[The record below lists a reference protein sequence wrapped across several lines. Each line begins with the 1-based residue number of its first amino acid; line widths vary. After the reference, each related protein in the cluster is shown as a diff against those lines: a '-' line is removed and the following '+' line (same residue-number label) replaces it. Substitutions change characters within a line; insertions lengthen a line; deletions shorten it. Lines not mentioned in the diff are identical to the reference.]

1 MEKNGLSP
9 DIFVEREDFF
19 LQKAGQFSA
28 IASME
33 DRSGYNAALK
43 ELSSV
48 LFEASRDG
56 NALHALKL
64 ERQCIA
70 VEQYL
75 KETDSDILDKQLSRS
90 GEAELSLKLVRD
102 PKAYREHIESIFPNG
117 IRGIPQDDGMY
128 TFVNGQIS
136 YLGVG
141 KRYFPA
147 QEDARTEYY
156 AARQANLRAGL
167 EHFQELQREAL
178 FPEAVKLEKEIQEL
192 DLIKTPKIFVE
203 PRKDGQTYKGEI
215 IHVNKEHG
223 YCVQLIGRQSLIV
236 HHLDDL
242 ERIPKIGDTLKVTY
256 GEGKKA
262 TMEETTPQKENRR
275 TKTR

>member
-1 MEKNGLSP
+1 MKP
-9 DIFVEREDFF
+9 DITSRENLF
-19 LQKAGQFSA
+19 LDLTKVFESV
-28 IASME
+28 ASSE

-48 LFEASRDG
+48 LLEASQDG

-90 GEAELSLKLVRD
+90 GEAELSLKLVQD
-102 PKAYREHIESIFPNG
+102 PKTYREHVESIFPNG
-117 IRGIPQDDGMY
+117 IRGIPRGDGMY
-128 TFVNGQIS
+128 TFVSGQIS

-192 DLIKTPKIFVE
+192 NLIEAPKIFVE

-215 IHVNKEHG
+215 IHVNEEQG
-223 YCVQLIGRQSLIV
+223 YCLQRIGSGLYVHRLDRLDVSPERGQNLKIAYARDGSTARVEPLVQ
-236 HHLDDL
+236 
-242 ERIPKIGDTLKVTY
+242 KNKKTL
-256 GEGKKA
+256 
-262 TMEETTPQKENRR
+262 RR
-275 TKTR
+275 

>member
-48 LFEASRDG
+48 LFEAPRDG

-90 GEAELSLKLVRD
+90 GEAELSLKLVQD
-102 PKAYREHIESIFPNG
+102 PKAYREHVESIFPNG
-117 IRGIPQDDGMY
+117 IRSIPQGDGMY

-141 KRYFPA
+141 RRYFPA

-156 AARQANLRAGL
+156 AARQ
-167 EHFQELQREAL
+167 EELQREAL

-192 DLIKTPKIFVE
+192 NLIEAPKIFVE

-215 IHVNKEHG
+215 IHVNEERG
-223 YCVQLIGRQSLIV
+223 YCVQRLGSNLYVHRLDKLDVAPERGQNLKIV
-236 HHLDDL
+236 YARDGSTARVELL
-242 ERIPKIGDTLKVTY
+242 AQKN
-256 GEGKKA
+256 KKA
-262 TMEETTPQKENRR
+262 LHR
-275 TKTR
+275 

>member
-1 MEKNGLSP
+1 MVKNGLSP
-9 DIFVEREDFF
+9 DIFIERENLF

-28 IASME
+28 IASTE
-33 DRSGYNAALK
+33 DRSGYNVALK

-70 VEQYL
+70 IEQYL
-75 KETDSDILDKQLSRS
+75 KETDSDMLDKQLSRS
-90 GEAELSLKLVRD
+90 GEAELSLKLIQD
-102 PKAYREHIESIFPNG
+102 ANAYREHIKNIFPNG
-117 IRGIPQDDGMY
+117 IRGIPQGEGMY

-167 EHFQELQREAL
+167 EHFQELQRQAL
-178 FPEAVKLEKEIQEL
+178 YPEIVKLEKEIQAL
-192 DLIKTPKIFVE
+192 NLIETPKIYAD
-203 PRKDGQTYKGEI
+203 PRKDTAYKGSILYVDRE
-215 IHVNKEHG
+215 KG
-223 YCVQLIGRQSLIV
+223 YCVQLVGKQSLIV
-236 HHLDDL
+236 HRLDDL
-242 ERIPKIGDTLKVTY
+242 EHIPNTGDSLKVVY
-256 GEGKKA
+256 RGNKNA
-262 TMEETTPQKENRR
+262 T
-275 TKTR
+275 

>member
-1 MEKNGLSP
+1 
-9 DIFVEREDFF
+9 
-19 LQKAGQFSA
+19 
-28 IASME
+28 
-33 DRSGYNAALK
+33 
-43 ELSSV
+43 
-48 LFEASRDG
+48 
-56 NALHALKL
+56 
-64 ERQCIA
+64 
-70 VEQYL
+70 
-75 KETDSDILDKQLSRS
+75 
-90 GEAELSLKLVRD
+90 
-102 PKAYREHIESIFPNG
+102 
-117 IRGIPQDDGMY
+117 MY

-192 DLIKTPKIFVE
+192 NLIEAPKIFVE

-215 IHVNKEHG
+215 IHVNEERG

-236 HHLDDL
+236 HRLDDL
-242 ERIPKIGDTLKVTY
+242 ERIPNVSDILKVTY

-262 TMEETTPQKENRR
+262 ALEEATPRKESQRIKIR
-275 TKTR
+275 

>member
-1 MEKNGLSP
+1 MEKNGLNSR
-9 DIFVEREDFF
+9 DKREAT
-19 LQKAGQFSA
+19 LAKLASA
-28 IASME
+28 FRSIASSE

-90 GEAELSLKLVRD
+90 GEAELSLKLVQD
-102 PKAYREHIESIFPNG
+102 PKTYREHVESIFPNG
-117 IRGIPQDDGMY
+117 IRGIPRGDGMY

-167 EHFQELQREAL
+167 EHFQELQRKAL

-192 DLIKTPKIFVE
+192 NLIEAPKIFVE

-215 IHVNKEHG
+215 IHVNEERG
-223 YCVQLIGRQSLIV
+223 YCVQRLGSNLYVHRLDKLDVAPERGQNLKIV
-236 HHLDDL
+236 YARDGSTARVELL
-242 ERIPKIGDTLKVTY
+242 AQKN
-256 GEGKKA
+256 KKA
-262 TMEETTPQKENRR
+262 LHR
-275 TKTR
+275 

>member
-1 MEKNGLSP
+1 MVKNGLSP
-9 DIFVEREDFF
+9 DIFIERENLF

-28 IASME
+28 IASTE
-33 DRSGYNAALK
+33 DRSGYNVALK

-70 VEQYL
+70 IEQYL

-90 GEAELSLKLVRD
+90 GEAELSLKLVQD
-102 PKAYREHIESIFPNG
+102 ANAYREHIKNIFPNG
-117 IRGIPQDDGMY
+117 IRGIPQGEGMY

-136 YLGVG
+136 YLGIG

-167 EHFQELQREAL
+167 AHFQELQRQAL
-178 FPEAVKLEKEIQEL
+178 YPETVKLEKEIQAL
-192 DLIKTPKIFVE
+192 NLIEAAKIYAD
-203 PRKDGQTYKGEI
+203 PRKNTAYKGSI
-215 IHVNKEHG
+215 LHVDREKG
-223 YCVQLIGRQSLIV
+223 YCVQLVGKQSLIV
-236 HHLDDL
+236 HRLDDL
-242 ERIPKIGDTLKVTY
+242 EHIPNTGDLLKVTY
-256 GEGKKA
+256 RENKNATIEKTKKVN
-262 TMEETTPQKENRR
+262 MGIKIM
-275 TKTR
+275 